1 MQKVYINFD
10 NTVVEI
16 NRRVIEILNKNYN
29 LSKTED
35 DLKDFE
41 YMSIA
46 PITTDEKITILESD
60 DLFSNLT
67 FKNGFLEVIEKY
79 HNKFQFVIIANGTDV
94 SLNKKKVWIDNNIPY
109 SVDFIGL
116 PNSYNIKKDINMAN
130 GIHIDECVSS
140 LESNAQMKI
149 LYKDGHN
156 FDWQSNYENTEILV
170 VNTWEQIDE
179 ILSFYSLYD
188 YKTLDGVK

>member
-10 NTVVEI
+10 NTVAEI

-67 FKNGFLEVIEKY
+67 FK
-79 HNKFQFVIIANGTDV
+79 AT
-94 SLNKKKVWIDNNIPY
+94 
-109 SVDFIGL
+109 
-116 PNSYNIKKDINMAN
+116 AT
-130 GIHIDECVSS
+130 
-140 LESNAQMKI
+140 A
-149 LYKDGHN
+149 
-156 FDWQSNYENTEILV
+156 
-170 VNTWEQIDE
+170 
-179 ILSFYSLYD
+179 
-188 YKTLDGVK
+188 